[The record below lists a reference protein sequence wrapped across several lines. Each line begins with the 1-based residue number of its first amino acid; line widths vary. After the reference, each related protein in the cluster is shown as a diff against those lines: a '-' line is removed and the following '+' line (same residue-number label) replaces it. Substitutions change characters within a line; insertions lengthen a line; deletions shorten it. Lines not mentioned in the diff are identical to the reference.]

1 VPPRKTEGV
10 ARTNGIEIAYETL
23 GDPAAPALLM
33 IMGLGMPLTWWD
45 DELCEGFVER
55 GFHVIRFDNRDTGRS
70 TKVTGGPRPNVVE
83 SLFGMARS
91 ATYSLEEMSEDAAG
105 LLRHL
110 GIESAHILG
119 VSLGGM
125 IAQTLAIER
134 PERVLSLA
142 SLMSTTGDRRLARP
156 TARAA
161 RALLSRPP
169 EDRAGYVDH
178 VLRTLRVVG
187 SPGFARDEPALRA
200 RLIAG
205 YDRGRDPVGAARQL
219 LAVVASGDRTA
230 ALRRLEVPTVVI
242 HGLDDPLVPVRAG
255 RATARAIKDARLV
268 EIAGMGHDLPRGVWP
283 LLIDAVAENAAR
295 SGDRA
300 AA

>member
-1 VPPRKTEGV
+1 VPARTTEGV

-23 GDPAAPALLM
+23 GDPTDPPLLM
-33 IMGLGMPLTWWD
+33 IMGLGMPLSWWD
-45 DELCEGFVER
+45 DELCRGFVER
-55 GFHVIRFDNRDTGRS
+55 GFYVIRFDNRDTGQS

-91 ATYSLEEMSEDAAG
+91 ATYSLEEMAADTAG

-110 GIESAHILG
+110 GIEHAHVLG

-156 TARAA
+156 RARAA
-161 RALLSRPP
+161 LALLSRPP
-169 EDRAGYVDH
+169 ADRDGYVDH
-178 VLRTLRVVG
+178 ALRTFRVVG
-187 SPGFARDEPALRA
+187 SPGFARDEEALRA
-200 RLIAG
+200 RLAAG
-205 YDRGRDPVGAARQL
+205 YDRGRDPAGAARQL

-242 HGLDDPLVPVRAG
+242 HGLEDPLVPVRAG
-255 RATARAIKDARLV
+255 RATAQAIKDARLIEV
-268 EIAGMGHDLPRGVWP
+268 AGMGHDLPRGVWP
-283 LLIDAVAENAAR
+283 LLIDAVADNAAR
-295 SGDRA
+295 SCDRA